1 MGEISEARAQQ
12 QLAPKLKCA
21 HRLNAVDRMLI
32 LCYNNNYKASAKVK
46 RPHRGGY
53 PVSEAE
59 RIAALERQIANLTLL
74 VEVGNKLNTTLDLD
88 DLLQIIIKSAT
99 ELTNTEMVSILLVD
113 KASGELR
120 FEAAS
125 GAEREAL
132 KTLVVP
138 RDHSIAGWVVRENE
152 LLLIRDAQSDPRFYP
167 QVDAVTGLA
176 THSILAIPLRFKGQ
190 VIGVL
195 EALNKVGGGD
205 FTDEDVQILT
215 TLAGQAAVA
224 IENARLLAE
233 LREQDRLKSRFI
245 TDASHEMRT
254 PLTAIKGYLRL
265 ILNGAMNAEQQRTSL
280 EIAARNIDLI
290 IRLVDD
296 VLYLQEMVTVQAERA
311 PLALDE
317 VLREVVDAS
326 RERARQVGV
335 TLRTE
340 LPGGLSPVWGS
351 RKRLTRAVNNLVDNA
366 IKFNTP
372 GGEVFVRLRDDGECL
387 RVDVADTGVGIP
399 SEHLGRI
406 FNLFYRVD
414 SSASQ
419 LSRGVGLGLAIAKH
433 IIEEHGGEI
442 HVESAPGEGSV
453 FYFTLPKMEKH
464 PVS

>member
-1 MGEISEARAQQ
+1 M
-12 QLAPKLKCA
+12 
-21 HRLNAVDRMLI
+21 
-32 LCYNNNYKASAKVK
+32 
-46 RPHRGGY
+46 
-53 PVSEAE
+53 SEAE

>member
-1 MGEISEARAQQ
+1 M
-12 QLAPKLKCA
+12 
-21 HRLNAVDRMLI
+21 
-32 LCYNNNYKASAKVK
+32 
-46 RPHRGGY
+46 
-53 PVSEAE
+53 SEAE

-113 KASGELR
+113 KATGELR

>member
-1 MGEISEARAQQ
+1 
-12 QLAPKLKCA
+12 
-21 HRLNAVDRMLI
+21 
-32 LCYNNNYKASAKVK
+32 
-46 RPHRGGY
+46 
-53 PVSEAE
+53 VSEAE

-442 HVESAPGEGSV
+442 HVESVPGEGSV

>member
-1 MGEISEARAQQ
+1 
-12 QLAPKLKCA
+12 
-21 HRLNAVDRMLI
+21 
-32 LCYNNNYKASAKVK
+32 
-46 RPHRGGY
+46 
-53 PVSEAE
+53 VSEAE

-74 VEVGNKLNTTLDLD
+74 VEVGNKLNTTLNLE

-113 KASGELR
+113 KATGELR
-120 FEAAS
+120 FEAAT

-152 LLLIRDAQSDPRFYP
+152 LLLIRDAQADPRFYP

-195 EALNKVGGGD
+195 EALNKVGGED

-233 LREQDRLKSRFI
+233 LREQDRLKSQFI

-254 PLTAIKGYLRL
+254 PLTAIKGYLQL
-265 ILNGAMNAEQQRTSL
+265 ILDGAMNAEQQRISL

-317 VLREVVDAS
+317 VLREVVEAS
-326 RERARQVGV
+326 QERARQVGV

-340 LPGGLSPVWGS
+340 LPPGLPPVWGS

-399 SEHLGRI
+399 LEQLGRI
-406 FNLFYRVD
+406 FNLLYRVD
-414 SSASQ
+414 SSAPQ

-442 HVESAPGEGSV
+442 HVESVPGEGSV
-453 FYFTLPKMEKH
+453 FYFTLPKMEENT
-464 PVS
+464 VS